1 MKKLVIMILM
11 LIIAVGLF
19 TGCNQETPNTR
30 ATALVLGAHE
40 NFPEINLNAQD
51 IYNNIYDTSYSYGAV
66 SVVVVDGEPYLF
78 ADYKFTAP
86 DKNIDNSKRKQ
97 IAKENTEQI
106 ILESNKAIA
115 KTPEFD
121 TLKALIMAANSLS
134 SKGATNTYLLM
145 YDSGFSTTGLLN
157 FAKENLINV
166 SPEDIVSRLKELHA
180 IPNLN
185 GINIL
190 WTGCGEVSGDQAKLT
205 ENYKFKLKAIWTAI
219 IEAGGGS
226 LTMYDNP
233 LSSDT
238 LGKSLPHC
246 SVIPIVQDSLELKGS
261 DLTNPI
267 KFDENSSVKFI
278 PDSATFIDSNAA
290 MTELEP
296 VAEYLRSNPDI
307 TVLVIGTTATS
318 GSEEYK
324 TDLSYRRANACKDAL
339 INLGVNTSNIQIV
352 GIGSSSCS
360 LHANDLNADGS
371 LNEKIAPLNRAV
383 YIVNVSSSTAAEVL
397 SL

>member
-1 MKKLVIMILM
+1 MKKLVTIILM
-11 LIIAVGLF
+11 IIIAVGLF
-19 TGCNQETPNTR
+19 TGCTNETPNTR
-30 ATALVLGAHE
+30 ATALVLGAHQ

-106 ILESNKAIA
+106 IFESKKAIA

-121 TLKALIMAANSLS
+121 TLKALIMAANSLN
-134 SKGATNTYLLM
+134 SKGVTNSYMLM

-157 FAKENLINV
+157 FSKENLINV
-166 SPEDIVSRLKELHA
+166 APEDIVSRLQELHA
-180 IPNLN
+180 IPNLS
-185 GINIL
+185 GINVL
-190 WTGCGEVSGDQAKLT
+190 WTGCGEVSGLQTKLT
-205 ENYKFKLKAIWTAI
+205 ENYKHKLKAIWTAI
-219 IEAGGGS
+219 IEAGGGC

-233 LSSDT
+233 LSSDS
-238 LGKSLPHC
+238 LDSSLPHC
-246 SVIPIVQDSLELKGS
+246 SVIPIIQDSLELKGA
-261 DLTNPI
+261 DLSNPI

-278 PDSATFIDSNAA
+278 PDSATFIDSCAA

-296 VAEYLRSNPDI
+296 IAEYLKSNPDI

>member
-1 MKKLVIMILM
+1 M

-19 TGCNQETPNTR
+19 TGCTNETPNTR
-30 ATALVLGAHE
+30 ATALVLGAHQ

-106 ILESNKAIA
+106 IFESKKAIA

-121 TLKALIMAANSLS
+121 TLKALIMAANSLNT
-134 SKGATNTYLLM
+134 KGVTNSYMLM

-157 FAKENLINV
+157 FSKENLINV
-166 SPEDIVSRLKELHA
+166 APEDIVSRLQELHA
-180 IPNLN
+180 IPNLS
-185 GINIL
+185 GINVL
-190 WTGCGEVSGDQAKLT
+190 WTGCGEVSGLQTKLT
-205 ENYKFKLKAIWTAI
+205 ENYKHKLKAIWTAI
-219 IEAGGGS
+219 IEAGGGC

-233 LSSDT
+233 LSSNSLDS
-238 LGKSLPHC
+238 SLPHC
-246 SVIPIVQDSLELKGS
+246 SVIPIIQDSLELKGA
-261 DLTNPI
+261 DLSNPI

-296 VAEYLRSNPDI
+296 IAEYLKSNPEI

-339 INLGVNTSNIQIV
+339 INLGVNTSNIQIL

>member
-1 MKKLVIMILM
+1 MKKLVTIILM

-19 TGCNQETPNTR
+19 TGCTNETPNTR
-30 ATALVLGAHE
+30 ATALVLGAHQ

-106 ILESNKAIA
+106 IFESKKAIA

-121 TLKALIMAANSLS
+121 TLKALIMAANSLNT
-134 SKGATNTYLLM
+134 KGVTNSYMLM

-157 FAKENLINV
+157 FSKENLINV
-166 SPEDIVSRLKELHA
+166 APEDIVSRLQELHA
-180 IPNLN
+180 IPNLS
-185 GINIL
+185 GINVL
-190 WTGCGEVSGDQAKLT
+190 WTGCGEVSGLQTKLT
-205 ENYKFKLKAIWTAI
+205 ENYKHKLKAIWTAI
-219 IEAGGGS
+219 IEAGGGC

-233 LSSDT
+233 LSSNSLDS
-238 LGKSLPHC
+238 SLPHC
-246 SVIPIVQDSLELKGS
+246 SVIPIIQDSLELKGA
-261 DLTNPI
+261 DLSNPI

-296 VAEYLRSNPDI
+296 IAEYLKSNPEI

-339 INLGVNTSNIQIV
+339 INLGVNTSNIQIL

>member
-1 MKKLVIMILM
+1 MKKIVTIILM

-19 TGCNQETPNTR
+19 TGCTNETPNTR
-30 ATALVLGAHE
+30 ATALVLGAHQ

-106 ILESNKAIA
+106 IFESKKAIA

-121 TLKALIMAANSLS
+121 TLKALIMAANSLN
-134 SKGATNTYLLM
+134 SKGVTNSYMLM

-157 FAKENLINV
+157 FSKENLINV
-166 SPEDIVSRLKELHA
+166 APEDIVSRLQELHA
-180 IPNLN
+180 IPNLS
-185 GINIL
+185 GINVL
-190 WTGCGEVSGDQAKLT
+190 WTGCGEVSGPQTKLT
-205 ENYKFKLKAIWTAI
+205 ENYKHKLKAIWTAI
-219 IEAGGGS
+219 IEAGGGC

-233 LSSDT
+233 LSSDS
-238 LGKSLPHC
+238 LASSLPHC
-246 SVIPIVQDSLELKGS
+246 SVIPIIQDSLDLKGA
-261 DLTNPI
+261 DLSNPI
-267 KFDENSSVKFI
+267 KFDESSSVKFI
-278 PDSATFIDSNAA
+278 PDTATFIDTNAA
-290 MTELEP
+290 LKELEP
-296 VAEYLRSNPDI
+296 IAEYLKTNPDI
-307 TVLVIGTTATS
+307 TILVVGTTATS

-324 TDLSYRRANACKDAL
+324 KDLSCKRSNACKNAL
-339 INLGVNTSNIQIV
+339 IDLGVSAANIQTI
-352 GIGSSSCS
+352 GIGSTPCS
-360 LHANDLNADGS
+360 LHSNDLNADGT

-383 YIVNVSSSTAAEVL
+383 YIVSVSSSTATEIL

>member
-1 MKKLVIMILM
+1 MKKLVTIILM

-19 TGCNQETPNTR
+19 TGCTNETPNTR
-30 ATALVLGAHE
+30 ATALVLGAHQ

-106 ILESNKAIA
+106 ILESKKAIA

-121 TLKALIMAANSLS
+121 TLKALIMAANSLN
-134 SKGATNTYLLM
+134 SKGVTNSYMLM

-157 FAKENLINV
+157 FSKENLINV
-166 SPEDIVSRLKELHA
+166 TPEDIVSRLQELHA
-180 IPNLN
+180 IPNLS
-185 GINIL
+185 GINVL
-190 WTGCGEVSGDQAKLT
+190 WTGCGEVSDLQTKLT
-205 ENYKFKLKAIWTAI
+205 ENYKHKLKAIWTAI
-219 IEAGGGS
+219 IEAGGGC

-233 LSSDT
+233 LSSNSLDS
-238 LGKSLPHC
+238 SLPHC
-246 SVIPIVQDSLELKGS
+246 SVIPIIQDSLELKGA
-261 DLTNPI
+261 DLSNPI

-296 VAEYLRSNPDI
+296 IAEYLKSNPDI